1 MKPRAPRS
9 GALTILLALA
19 LCACQFGQPD
29 PLAELEPAAKLP
41 PTNGTYLNMGRQLLA
56 SNQPDLAQDAFI
68 RSLRTEGVTAAALT
82 GAGLASERQG
92 LMHDARRY
100 FEHAVRLAPNSVIAQ
115 NNLGV
120 VLYRMGDYQAARRA
134 FQTAFALSS
143 GTSRIAEQNL
153 GMTDMALARA
163 EGRELPM
170 SPNPVPL
177 QRLGTG
183 EYIIGTPTNAEQSG

>member
-1 MKPRAPRS
+1 MPHRQISRAF
-9 GALTILLALA
+9 AIVLALA
-19 LCACQFGQPD
+19 LSACQFGNPD

-41 PTNGTYLNMGRQLLA
+41 PTKGTYLNMGRQLLA

-100 FEHAVRLAPNSVIAQ
+100 FEHAVLLAPNSVVAQ
-115 NNLGV
+115 NNLGA
-120 VLYRMGDYQAARRA
+120 VLYRIGDYHSARRA
-134 FQTAFALSS
+134 FQAAFALSS

-163 EGRELPM
+163 EGLEMPM
-170 SPNPVPL
+170 DPNPVPL